1 MRLLVLTI
9 LFQAMKRVETIDFT
23 RGLVMIIMAL
33 DHVRDLMHTT
43 SLSQNPVDLTTT
55 TAGIFLTRWI
65 THLCAPT
72 FVFLSGTSAFI
83 SLKNNTDISAGR
95 KFLVRRGLWLILLE
109 FTLINF
115 ALWADIHFRILV
127 FQVIAAIGAGL
138 IIISFLLK
146 LSSRTIGIIG
156 LVIIFGHNLLGNVTF
171 KENPVLKVIWSFLF
185 RLDVLTVTPNFTF
198 AILYPIIP
206 WLGIMLA
213 GYGCGQLFLLEDKQR
228 KKTLFFIGICLL
240 AFFTILRLSNFY
252 GDPSPWSVQK
262 NPVFTFLSFINIS
275 KYPPSLLYSVITLGF
290 AFLFLAL
297 ADGVKNGFTRF
308 ISVYGK
314 VPLFYYLLHWY
325 LIHSLMFIMV
335 FFQGFT
341 WKDLPF
347 GPFMFGRPVNGS
359 GVELPYVYLIWAFVV
374 LSIYPLC
381 AWYSRYKSAHREMK
395 WLRYL

>member
-1 MRLLVLTI
+1 
-9 LFQAMKRVETIDFT
+9 MKRVDTIDFT

-43 SLSQNPVDLTTT
+43 ALSQNPVDLTTT

-83 SLKNNTDISAGR
+83 SLKNNADISVGR
-95 KFLVRRGLWLILLE
+95 KFLVSRGLWLILLE
-109 FTLINF
+109 FTIINF
-115 ALWADIHFRILV
+115 ALWADIQFRMLV
-127 FQVIAAIGAGL
+127 FQVIAAIGVGL
-138 IIISFLLK
+138 IILSFLLK
-146 LSSRTIGIIG
+146 LSSRIIG
-156 LVIIFGHNLLGNVTF
+156 MIGLIIILGHNLLGNITF
-171 KENPVLKVIWSFLF
+171 KENPVLRVIWSFLF
-185 RLDVLTVTPNFTF
+185 RLDVLPVTQNFTF

-213 GYGCGQLFLLEDKQR
+213 GYGCGQIFLLENKR
-228 KKTLFFIGICLL
+228 RRRTLFFIGIGLL
-240 AFFTILRLSNFY
+240 AFFTMLRFTNFY

-262 NPVFTFLSFINIS
+262 NAVFTFLSFINIS
-275 KYPPSLLYSVITLGF
+275 KYPPSLLYSAITLGF

-325 LIHSLMFIMV
+325 LIHSLMFGLM
-335 FFQGFT
+335 FLQGFT

-347 GPFMFGRPVNGS
+347 GPFMFGRPVDGS

-374 LSIYPLC
+374 LSLYPLC
-381 AWYSRYKSAHREMK
+381 RWYVRYKAEHREKK